1 MNMYKDLL
9 VSRSL
14 ALPSDVVANRTRS
27 QEEGI

>member
-1 MNMYKDLL
+1 MYKDLL

-14 ALPSDVVANRTRS
+14 ALSSDVVAKRTRS